1 MQILPTNCILLQLV
15 YDDLIYLVL
24 PIHSS
29 VLQSRL
35 LMSDWIQAASYIY
48 HLEPLPW
55 RYAISK

>member
-29 VLQSRL
+29 ILQSRL
-35 LMSDWIQAASYIY
+35 LMSDWI
-48 HLEPLPW
+48 
-55 RYAISK
+55 